1 MGSIDLR
8 AAAQQ
13 ALEAWQTATY
23 GHPSHHKATLLAMT
37 ALNAALAQPTLQT
50 CNCRWDGEV
59 QVQQC
64 TLHEAH
70 VDAIHEWAER
80 AKTAEKK
87 LAAITEP
94 VQEPVASI
102 YITPNGAREFDD
114 WRHDLPVGSNLL
126 YTSPPQRPAEP
137 VQEPVQDDL
146 IPPDLLFVCAQ
157 MGANVTRVRLAEPV
171 QEPVAW
177 RVMLPDGYQFVYDE
191 RMLRFIDE
199 GIHATRQ
206 PLYTSPPQR
215 PAEPVQEPYC
225 HVYEYDDVFG
235 LHREFY
241 PREYNGRKPDRTVPL
256 FTAPQ
261 RRAEPEGG
269 GNLPPPL
276 PAEPQ
281 HKPGCALLQ
290 IPARECDCGVEALTQ
305 GTAEESSGD
314 QP

>member
-94 VQEPVASI
+94 VQEPVAWWKRHRDGSVEL
-102 YITPNGAREFDD
+102 NDARTFIAEDAIATGRRPLIFGD
-114 WRHDLPVGSNLL
+114 
-126 YTSPPQRPAEP
+126 TSPPQRPAES
-137 VQEPVQDDL
+137 VQEPVIGPCEHAL
-146 IPPDLLFVCAQ
+146 IEVLAERDGAEEYIDAILDEVLGPDRAEWSSAYGRADALEEVHERIAQ
-157 MGANVTRVRLAEPV
+157 MLKPSIDKAWNRFEVAPPQTAEPV

-177 RVMLPDGYQFVYDE
+177 MD
-191 RMLRFIDE
+191 IDE
-199 GIHATRQ
+199 NGNRLTVRQ
-206 PLYTSPPQR
+206 WSDGNKEEVPLYTHPPQR
-215 PAEPVQEPYC
+215 PAEPVGIVSSLVKGGVVWRRWPA
-225 HVYEYDDVFG
+225 DM
-235 LHREFY
+235 
-241 PREYNGRKPDRTVPL
+241 PDGTRL
-256 FTAPQ
+256 FS
-261 RRAEPEGG
+261 E
-269 GNLPPPL
+269 
-276 PAEPQ
+276 
-281 HKPGCALLQ
+281 
-290 IPARECDCGVEALTQ
+290 V
-305 GTAEESSGD
+305 